1 MTRIALAVALL
12 ASPASA
18 GSWCGGV
25 IASNGDCL
33 ITESP
38 RIVRCNY
45 DTPGCVG
52 ATDRRQ
58 IFDADVTVTTKEITP
73 PRRHRERR

>member
-52 ATDRRQ
+52 VFGDRRQ
-58 IFDADVTVTTKEITP
+58 MFDATATP
-73 PRRHRERR
+73 DAAPRRRNKR

>member
-1 MTRIALAVALL
+1 MTRIALLALALL
-12 ASPASA
+12 ASPANA

-33 ITESP
+33 ITELP

-52 ATDRRQ
+52 VFGDRRQ
-58 IFDADVTVTTKEITP
+58 IFDANATVTP
-73 PRRHRERR
+73 DAAPRRRNKR